1 MNNST
6 VERKENVCRER
17 RLLFG
22 DQKSFPRT
30 GFQAFWKFQLRVP
43 SKRKQG
49 PMHHPNL
56 MYFGRNSSS
65 SKVVDFYQE
74 TSRKAD
80 KTNPSKRG
88 NEELCW
94 KRHVWDAL
102 PLLVSRNLWVWPGV
116 PGHTELVLLLPK
128 ATMRSKRTEKRGK
141 KYTWLHYL
149 QLFTATKRAWTLI
162 RFQNLL
168 GMCERRMNQSR
179 KAWRVLS
186 FFQQRWTTQVVFS
199 TPTGKHWSFVLI
211 IKLCRI
217 SSKSHI
223 LLLTR
228 NHLGKSFLLL

>member
-80 KTNPSKRG
+80 KTNPSQRG

-94 KRHVWDAL
+94 KRHGWDAL
-102 PLLVSRNLWVWPGV
+102 PLSPVGVQKSVGTAWGRTQHRCFSCQKPQWDQREPSRGEKNTHGSIICNC
-116 PGHTELVLLLPK
+116 LLLQ
-128 ATMRSKRTEKRGK
+128 RGPE
-141 KYTWLHYL
+141 H
-149 QLFTATKRAWTLI
+149 
-162 RFQNLL
+162 
-168 GMCERRMNQSR
+168 
-179 KAWRVLS
+179 LS
-186 FFQQRWTTQVVFS
+186 DFKTF
-199 TPTGKHWSFVLI
+199 
-211 IKLCRI
+211 
-217 SSKSHI
+217 
-223 LLLTR
+223 
-228 NHLGKSFLLL
+228 